1 MSAIE
6 TMLGTPLA
14 QAIGWALVHLV
25 WQGIVVAG
33 ILAAVLALLQRQSA
47 HIRYVVSCAAML
59 VLLFLGA
66 VTAYRAYDAGGD
78 ALVVPSQATTANVD
92 AAAPSPNG
100 DTPTLLARTRAVLPK
115 IVLFWIVGVAAL
127 SFRLAGGWLRAQRLA
142 KRNAAPAAAEW
153 QQTVARLSDALGLR
167 RGVELL
173 HSAAVEVPTVLGWL
187 RPVILLPMTLSGLS
201 PEQIEMILAHEL
213 AHIRRHDFLVNL
225 MQSVVET
232 LLFYHPAVWWIS
244 ARIRIEREHCCDD
257 AAIAVGGNAL
267 QYARALTRLEE
278 LRGDT
283 TQLALA
289 ANGGSLIERI
299 RRVAGIRGEGPSRWV
314 AGAALLTVVAVLFVA
329 PSLPL
334 LARDQAT
341 PPAPPA
347 APAAPPAI
355 ASTPAPPAAPAP
367 PAVAQSRIEVR
378 ADASEDDVVDDDD
391 MPEPPDPPE
400 QPEPPAT
407 PHARPPHA
415 PRMPRAPRASTPAC
429 PGSIDVH
436 MAPMVIPKMSIAPM
450 AMPKIAIP
458 PMDIHIDMDA
468 IADGVRQGVEM
479 QKMSKDMARR
489 MATMQRDLARHALIP
504 DKKYKDALRGAG
516 LTATEREAEQ
526 LHMMGVTPRYVQ
538 SLRDAGLRKLTAHD
552 VIRLHSMGI
561 TAGFVKELRRMQQ

>member
-33 ILAAVLALLQRQSA
+33 ILAALLALLQRQSA
-47 HIRYVVSCAAML
+47 HARYVVSCAAML
-59 VLLFLGA
+59 VLLTMGA

-78 ALVVPSQATTANVD
+78 ALIVPSRATTASVND
-92 AAAPSPNG
+92 AAPSLGG
-100 DTPTLLARTRAVLPK
+100 DTPTLLGRTRAALPK

-142 KRNAAPAAAEW
+142 KRNASPAAAEW

-225 MQSVVET
+225 MQSFVET

-257 AAIAVGGNAL
+257 AAVAIGGNAL

-355 ASTPAPPAAPAP
+355 ASTPAAPAP

-378 ADASEDDVVDDDD
+378 ADASDDDGDDDVDV
-391 MPEPPDPPE
+391 PEPPEVPDPPE
-400 QPEPPAT
+400 QPAPPAT
-407 PHARPPHA
+407 PRARPPHA
-415 PRMPRAPRASTPAC
+415 PRTPRAPRASTLVC
-429 PGSIDVH
+429 PESIDVH
-436 MAPMVIPKMSIAPM
+436 VAPMVMRKMSIAPM
-450 AMPKIAIP
+450 TMPKIAIP
-458 PMDIHIDMDA
+458 PMDIHIDGHA

-479 QKMSKDMARR
+479 QKMSREMARR
-489 MATMQRDLARHALIP
+489 MATMSREMARHGLVP
-504 DKKYKDALRGAG
+504 DKKYKEALRGAG

-538 SLRDAGLRKLTAHD
+538 SLRDAGLKKLTAHD